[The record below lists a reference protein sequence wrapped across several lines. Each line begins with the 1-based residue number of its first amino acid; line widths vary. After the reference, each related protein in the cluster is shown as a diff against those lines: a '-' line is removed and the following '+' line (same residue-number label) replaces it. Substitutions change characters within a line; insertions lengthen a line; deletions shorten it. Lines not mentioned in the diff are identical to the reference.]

1 MTGPKEASGLIER
14 TDLNRFIRFC
24 LVGLTNT
31 AISYLAFAV
40 TFHFTKGFQAGAAI
54 AQVLSYAAGIAW
66 SYVWNSRLT
75 FSSSLSVSGFGRFGI
90 IQILLL
96 AFSAAMMGLL
106 VDILGWPATL
116 SWLGVMAVVT
126 IVNFLALRRFV
137 YDRG

>member
-14 TDLNRFIRFC
+14 LDAHRFVRFC

-31 AISYLAFAV
+31 AISYLAFALV
-40 TFHFTKGFQAGAAI
+40 FRFTKEVAAGAAI
-54 AQVLSYAAGIAW
+54 AQIVSYAAGILW

-75 FSSSLSVSGFGRFGI
+75 FSSSLSASGFWRFGV

-106 VDILGWPATL
+106 VDTLHLPATL

-126 IVNFLALRRFV
+126 IANFLALRRFV
-137 YDRG
+137 YDRD